1 MDRILARWVG
11 MVASWPLSTLL
22 VIAVITTLLGQVSIT
37 RFQMNSNLSD
47 LIRQDAPWRDDFDS
61 FRSRFPQL
69 VDTAV
74 VVVSGTSMQGVE
86 DTSKTIHR
94 RLMARSD
101 MFSDVYSPM
110 TDPFFRDNAFLMME
124 FDALESM
131 VDRLADAQPM
141 LTRVAEDPSLRSV
154 FSLVRDGLEN
164 EAETGFDRVLR
175 ILADSAESLLAG
187 DSSPV
192 RWADEFFDSGEK
204 RIVGLIILRGKVDY
218 SDALPNA
225 LIMQNLRAEIAAS
238 AIPDDIDVAVTGE
251 IALSHEEIKAAQ
263 DGVRIAGFIS
273 LGVLLLVLGVG
284 IRSVRIIGA
293 TFAMIGIGIIWTTGY
308 ALLTVGEFNTMSIIF
323 LVMFFGLGVSS
334 AVHFSLRF
342 REAMYRERL
351 AVKPALERAGAT
363 VGRAILLCAVTT
375 AIGFMGFAPTDY
387 KGLGDLG
394 IISAG
399 GMIIAFI
406 RSRPPPRA
414 DTPESERLKPGGLN
428 RSACD
433 DTLSVSCR

>member
-22 VIAVITTLLGQVSIT
+22 AIAVITTLLGQVSIT

-154 FSLVRDGLEN
+154 FSLVRDL
-164 EAETGFDRVLR
+164 
-175 ILADSAESLLAG
+175 SL
-187 DSSPV
+187 
-192 RWADEFFDSGEK
+192 
-204 RIVGLIILRGKVDY
+204 IHI
-218 SDALPNA
+218 
-225 LIMQNLRAEIAAS
+225 
-238 AIPDDIDVAVTGE
+238 
-251 IALSHEEIKAAQ
+251 
-263 DGVRIAGFIS
+263 
-273 LGVLLLVLGVG
+273 
-284 IRSVRIIGA
+284 
-293 TFAMIGIGIIWTTGY
+293 
-308 ALLTVGEFNTMSIIF
+308 
-323 LVMFFGLGVSS
+323 
-334 AVHFSLRF
+334 
-342 REAMYRERL
+342 
-351 AVKPALERAGAT
+351 
-363 VGRAILLCAVTT
+363 
-375 AIGFMGFAPTDY
+375 
-387 KGLGDLG
+387 
-394 IISAG
+394 
-399 GMIIAFI
+399 
-406 RSRPPPRA
+406 
-414 DTPESERLKPGGLN
+414 
-428 RSACD
+428 
-433 DTLSVSCR
+433 